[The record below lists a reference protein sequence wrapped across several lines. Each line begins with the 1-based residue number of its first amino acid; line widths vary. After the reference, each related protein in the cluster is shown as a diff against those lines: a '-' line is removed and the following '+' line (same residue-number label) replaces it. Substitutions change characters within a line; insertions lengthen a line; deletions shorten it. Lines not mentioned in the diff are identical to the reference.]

1 MTRVI
6 ASPIRMGTSGE
17 DDWRESSRTLRRAP
31 ARHSMSRVQ
40 SQLAEPA
47 RAPALAPQRE
57 RPPELDAND
66 GPCLRAPAR
75 VQHHAQDA
83 VDAESAMPE
92 AGVGVALFVHL
103 VFGPRDDAT
112 LIRRRQPSS
121 STVQPFW
128 KGART
133 SVGAIGVYWRITVAI
148 LQPR

>member
-1 MTRVI
+1 
-6 ASPIRMGTSGE
+6 
-17 DDWRESSRTLRRAP
+17 
-31 ARHSMSRVQ
+31 
-40 SQLAEPA
+40 
-47 RAPALAPQRE
+47 
-57 RPPELDAND
+57 
-66 GPCLRAPAR
+66 

-133 SVGAIGVYWRITVAI
+133 SVGPSECTGGSPSRFYSPDDADGRRRGVGGPGSMDRTLA
-148 LQPR
+148 